1 MKKQPTLILVLGL
14 PGSGKTTLAKRL
26 SEKFTLPLI
35 SKDDIKVVL
44 FDVYGWKDREWSKLA
59 GRASYEI
66 MDYFIVEQL
75 RAGHSLIVESPFNPE
90 FANAKFR
97 KWQEAYDVHYVQIY
111 CYADADVIRQ
121 RFKERAATNSR
132 HVSSVEGEQGLL
144 DLENH
149 IQRGVEPLDIGG
161 EVIKIDST
169 DFSKVDESS
178 IVKHLH
184 EVLEQDHA
192 K

>member
-1 MKKQPTLILVLGL
+1 MKEQPTLILVLGM
-14 PGSGKTTLAKRL
+14 PGSGKTALAK
-26 SEKFTLPLI
+26 KFAAKLKLPLV
-35 SKDDIKVVL
+35 SKDDIKVML

-59 GRASYEI
+59 GQASYEI

-90 FANAKFR
+90 FANTKFR
-97 KWQEAYDVHYVQIY
+97 KWQEAYSVCYMQVY

-121 RFKERAATNSR
+121 RFRERAASDSR
-132 HVSSVEGEQGLL
+132 HVSSVEGEQGLR
-144 DLENH
+144 DLEDH
-149 IQRGVEPLDIGG
+149 INRGVEPLDVGG

-169 DFSKVDESS
+169 DFSKVDEAG
-178 IVKHLH
+178 IVERLR
-184 EVLEQDHA
+184 EALEQDGV